1 VNLGASDDRL
11 PTPTSP
17 QSGCALSQDLRS
29 PGLLLKK
36 SRLCK
41 DSSENKV
48 RHEQIKFGTVI
59 KEKCDNHN

>member
-17 QSGCALSQDLRS
+17 HSQCALSQDLRS

-36 SRLCK
+36 K
-41 DSSENKV
+41 GDYV
-48 RHEQIKFGTVI
+48 RIVVKT
-59 KEKCDNHN
+59 K